1 MVRIFFTSLYLPC
14 SLFNQALARDGYR
27 CMITGM
33 IDETSLGNCVDLQAI
48 QEHDGTSDVTI
59 QTAHILNEPTMQG
72 TDPVGPS
79 EDSTEANKVRFH
91 E

>member
-59 QTAHILNEPTMQG
+59 QTAHILNESCGAQRRQHGGEQG
-72 TDPVGPS
+72 EVS
-79 EDSTEANKVRFH
+79 
-91 E
+91 